1 MLYCLYAARYG
12 RVRAPGRRA
21 RGKQGA
27 KSARG
32 STPMGLISL
41 VFVILITLVRVFPW
55 VLMAGWIVGMADPGG
70 RWAITRILNTI
81 GMPFLRLVSGMLP
94 RIGALDI
101 SPFIIII
108 LSWLVGALL
117 GRSFF
122 G

>member
-1 MLYCLYAARYG
+1 
-12 RVRAPGRRA
+12 
-21 RGKQGA
+21 
-27 KSARG
+27 
-32 STPMGLISL
+32 MGLLSL
-41 VFVILITLVRVFPW
+41 LYTILSTLVWVFPW

-81 GMPFLRLVSGMLP
+81 GAPFLRLVSGMLP